1 MLMSTTT
8 IEARCNARPT
18 RLAFIL
24 STPDRAQLLNV
35 ITRATTLWGG
45 RFNPIVILNDTGRR
59 AVGRHYELAPRD
71 PYMSRQADLLMAFD
85 PDLLISYSDAPL
97 PVELSAWT
105 HRNFPAEALDW
116 EPLGNN

>member
-45 RFNPIVILNDTGRR
+45 RFNPIVILDDRQRR
-59 AVGRHYELAPRD
+59 AVGRHYDLAPRY
-71 PYMSRQADLLMAFD
+71 PYMARQADLLKAFD
-85 PDLLISYSDAPL
+85 PDLLISYSNEPL
-97 PVELSAWT
+97 PAELSPW
-105 HRNFPAEALDW
+105 
-116 EPLGNN
+116 